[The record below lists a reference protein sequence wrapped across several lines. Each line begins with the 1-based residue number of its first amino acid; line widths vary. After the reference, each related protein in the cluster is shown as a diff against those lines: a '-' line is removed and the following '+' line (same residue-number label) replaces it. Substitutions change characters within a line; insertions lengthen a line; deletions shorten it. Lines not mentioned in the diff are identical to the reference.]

1 QASPAVSTRFAA
13 SNATGSI
20 DIVSA
25 GARSEFPKQ
34 LVFTL
39 QAQGTAQISSIRIAY
54 RVGDDPVTS
63 VARVAFSPAN
73 HVDTTYAIDL
83 SQEYYPPGVTI
94 QYQWQIEDLSGTK
107 ALSSWASLQ
116 VTDPRFFWRER
127 TLGSVTLHWYDGDD
141 QFADSVLAAATKALS
156 NASAAA
162 RTTVTGPV
170 NIYFYDNQ

>member
-1 QASPAVSTRFAA
+1 
-13 SNATGSI
+13 
-20 DIVSA
+20 
-25 GARSEFPKQ
+25 
-34 LVFTL
+34 
-39 QAQGTAQISSIRIAY
+39 
-54 RVGDDPVTS
+54 
-63 VARVAFSPAN
+63 
-73 HVDTTYAIDL
+73 TYAIDL

-94 QYQWQIEDLSGTK
+94 QYQWQIEDLIGAK
-107 ALSSWASLQ
+107 ALSSWASLK

-170 NIYFYDNQ
+170 NIYFYANQQDFRAAMGTNVDQWVGG